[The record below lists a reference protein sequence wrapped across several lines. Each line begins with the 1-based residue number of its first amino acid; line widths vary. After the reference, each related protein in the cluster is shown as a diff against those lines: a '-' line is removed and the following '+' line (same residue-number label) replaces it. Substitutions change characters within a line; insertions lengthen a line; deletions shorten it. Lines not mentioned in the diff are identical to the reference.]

1 VKNKFVYLATVALM
15 ANGMIFA
22 HTIGDLPAAREGKQQ
37 SGSAVNSNGT
47 LPGVVS
53 TQQTQNA
60 GTSPKGQAPGTGV
73 QSGQVENASP
83 NRISLPGTDT
93 TAAPLL
99 SKRPS

>member
-1 VKNKFVYLATVALM
+1 VKNKFVYVATVALM

-22 HTIGDLPAAREGKQQ
+22 HALGDLPAAKEGKQQ
-37 SGSAVNSNGT
+37 SGSAVNSNST

-53 TQQTQNA
+53 AQQTQNA

-73 QSGQVENASP
+73 QNGQVGNASP
-83 NRISLPGTDT
+83 NSISLPGTET